1 MIYIFCGNDSKKINL
16 NINKLTNKKE
26 VILLSSSSVSKEI
39 LINYASSTSLFG
51 DVPVIVVENL
61 LNKNEFSFSKID
73 LSILKESPTI
83 FIFKEDK
90 LLIADEKKYKN
101 YANIER
107 FEIKEIKKSPTINS
121 FAIVDAFAKKD
132 KVGTWILYRQ
142 AIDGGLEPEAIS
154 GLLFWKIKTMILN
167 GTKIFSTKELQNQS
181 KNIVSLYHRAHKGD
195 TDFIIGLEQFILSS
209 LNK

>member
-16 NINKLTNKKE
+16 NISKISNKKE
-26 VILLSSSSVSKEI
+26 VILLTSSSTSKEI

-51 DVPVIVVENL
+51 DVPVIIIDNT
-61 LNKNEFSFSKID
+61 LNKDEFSFSKTD

-90 LLIADEKKYKN
+90 LLVANEKKYKN

-107 FEIKEIKKSPTINS
+107 FEVKEIKKNPTIKS
-121 FAIVDAFAKKD
+121 FDIVDAFSKRD

-167 GTKIFSTKELQNQS
+167 GTKVFSIKELQNQS
-181 KNIVSLYHRAHKGD
+181 KNIVSLYHHSHRGD
-195 TDFIIGLEQFILSS
+195 TDFIVGLEQFILSS
-209 LNK
+209 LSK